1 VRLLLLVVAW
11 LLLTLGTSACSST
24 QTNRVELPAPVEST
38 TLGPGDLFELHIVN
52 EEKLPTAYTVS
63 PDGSVDFPYIHRI
76 QVAGLEPQQVV
87 DVVRQKL
94 IDEQFLTN
102 PSVMI
107 SVKEYRSKFVIVLGQ
122 VKTSGAFPLIPG
134 ITLVQ
139 AISKAGGLSSIADKN
154 NVTLTRTTAKQR
166 KTIRLSIESITEGR
180 SSDIP
185 LQAGDVIT
193 VGERVF

>member
-1 VRLLLLVVAW
+1 
-11 LLLTLGTSACSST
+11 
-24 QTNRVELPAPVEST
+24 
-38 TLGPGDLFELHIVN
+38 
-52 EEKLPTAYTVS
+52 
-63 PDGSVDFPYIHRI
+63 
-76 QVAGLEPQQVV
+76 
-87 DVVRQKL
+87 VRQKL